1 MGDYNFKLRR
11 GQDSNTGK
19 QLLVTDTLCI
29 ICILSDGDGPS

>member
-19 QLLVTDTLCI
+19 QLLVTVTELCRYAYAY
-29 ICILSDGDGPS
+29 